1 MANNENAGSLNLP
14 RKAKGFLVKAELK
27 LSPGM
32 GIGVFAAQFIPANTK
47 VGEHKLIYYDEHQ
60 TNKIL
65 EQLSSDEE
73 RKKWL
78 EHSFGL
84 NGQLVVHDSKVDYGG
99 TVNHSDHPTLVL
111 NGVDGCTYSTR
122 DIQNGEELTEDYGT
136 YDKIPLH
143 EELCE
148 KYSVYDWFIKS
159 EINKS

>member
-1 MANNENAGSLNLP
+1 MKNNNNIEPHNLP
-14 RKAKGFLVKAELK
+14 SKAKGFLVKAELE
-27 LSPGM
+27 LSPGK
-32 GIGVFAAQFIPANTK
+32 GICVFAAQFIPANTK
-47 VGEHKLIYYDEHQ
+47 VAIHHFICYDEHQ
-60 TNKIL
+60 TKQIL
-65 EQLSSDEE
+65 EQLPSDEE

-78 EHSFGL
+78 KHSFGL
-84 NGQLVVHDSKVDYGG
+84 NGKLVVHDSKVDYGG
-99 TVNHSDHPTLVL
+99 MVNHSDHPTLVL